1 MGFGGALSIEMFQDF
16 NQAQNATSNLK
27 DQWNSV
33 LKKLNAEYGNE
44 IFNSWIKN
52 ISIKNL
58 DEDILYFTVPT
69 RFIRDWITSHY
80 LDKIIF
86 FLNQENQQIKRV
98 KINIDNSLSANML
111 NLDNQFS
118 ENNKNKVSLNSSN
131 YTDDW
136 PLDDRFRF
144 EKFIVGVS
152 NELAYASARRFCDQ
166 DKTDF
171 NPLYIYGGVGLGK
184 THLLHAIGWSLKEKK
199 SCGNVLYLSAERFM
213 FQFIKSLRQKDTMSF
228 KQKFRSVD
236 VLILDDIQFMIG
248 KVSTQEE
255 FFHTF
260 NSLLDMNK
268 KVIISG
274 DRSPNDLGSFN
285 ERMKSRLSGG
295 LVVDIMPADYELRYS
310 IIKNKYSE
318 LKQRNINSYDL
329 EDDVLSFLS
338 KTVTSNVRE
347 LEGALNKVF
356 TFSNILGKKIDVE
369 LTKSVLKDLLKSNNK
384 RITIDEIQNKVA
396 NYYHISI
403 EDLISSRRIRTFARP
418 RQVAMYLSK
427 KLTTRSLPEI
437 GRKFGGRDH
446 TTVIHAVKKI
456 NELKENNN
464 KFKEDINLITQMI
477 TSV

>member
-1 MGFGGALSIEMFQDF
+1 MYQDLNK
-16 NQAQNATSNLK
+16 NQASTIDLK

-52 ISIKNL
+52 ISIRNL
-58 DEDILYFTVPT
+58 DEDVLYFTVPT

-80 LDKIIF
+80 LDKIIY
-86 FLNQENQQIKRV
+86 FLNQENSQIKRV
-98 KINIDNSLSANML
+98 KINIDNSLTANML
-111 NLDNQFS
+111 NID
-118 ENNKNKVSLNSSN
+118 KVSNDEKRTNIYNSKS
-131 YTDDW
+131 YFSDDW
-136 PLDDRFRF
+136 PLDDRFKFERF
-144 EKFIVGVS
+144 VVGPS
-152 NELAYASARRFCDQ
+152 NELAFASAKRFCINDNN
-166 DKTDF
+166 DF
-171 NPLYIYGGVGLGK
+171 NPLYVYGGVGLGK
-184 THLLHAIGWSLKEKK
+184 THLLHAIGWKCKEENLEK
-199 SCGNVLYLSAERFM
+199 SVLYLSAERFM

-274 DRSPNDLGSFN
+274 DRPPSDLGSFN

-295 LVVDIMPADYELRYS
+295 LVVDIMPADYNLRFS
-310 IIKNKYSE
+310 IIKNKYKE
-318 LKQRNINSYDL
+318 LLERNKNALNLD
-329 EDDVLSFLS
+329 EEVLSFLA

-347 LEGALNKVF
+347 LEGALNKVY

-369 LTKSVLKDLLKSNNK
+369 LTKSVLKDLLKSNDK
-384 RITIDEIQNKVA
+384 RITIDEIQKKVSS
-396 NYYHISI
+396 YYNIGL

-456 NELKENNN
+456 DELKESDA
-464 KFKEDINLITQMI
+464 KFDEDVNLITQMI
-477 TSV
+477 TSI

>member
-1 MGFGGALSIEMFQDF
+1 MYQDLNQ
-16 NQAQNATSNLK
+16 NQASSVDLK
-27 DQWNSV
+27 DQWSVV

-52 ISIKNL
+52 ISIRNL
-58 DEDILYFTVPT
+58 DEDVLYFTVPT

-80 LDKIIF
+80 LDKIIY
-86 FLNQENQQIKRV
+86 FLNQENAQIKRV
-98 KINIDNSLSANML
+98 KINIDNSLTANML
-111 NLDNQFS
+111 NIDQDPGDKKQ
-118 ENNKNKVSLNSSN
+118 KNINSISSN
-131 YTDDW
+131 YVDDW
-136 PLDDRFRF
+136 PLDERF
-144 EKFIVGVS
+144 KFDKFVVGPS
-152 NELAYASARRFCDQ
+152 NELALASAKRFCSNDIN
-166 DKTDF
+166 DF

-184 THLLHAIGWSLKEKK
+184 THLLHAIGWKLKEEN
-199 SCGNVLYLSAERFM
+199 SSNSVLYLSAERFM

-274 DRSPNDLGSFN
+274 DRSPSELGSFN

-295 LVVDIMPADYELRYS
+295 LVVDIMPADFNLRFL
-310 IIKNKYSE
+310 IIKNKYEE
-318 LKQRNINSYDL
+318 LFARNKNSLSLD
-329 EDDVLSFLS
+329 EEVLSFLA

-347 LEGALNKVF
+347 LEGALNKVY

-369 LTKSVLKDLLKSNNK
+369 LTKSVLRDLLRSNDR
-384 RITIDEIQNKVA
+384 RITIDEIQKKVSS
-396 NYYHISI
+396 YYNIKVD
-403 EDLISSRRIRTFARP
+403 DLISSRRIRTFARP
-418 RQVAMYLSK
+418 RQIAMYLSK

-456 NELKENNN
+456 DELKEHDS
-464 KFKEDINLITQMI
+464 KFDEDVNLITQMI
-477 TSV
+477 TSI

>member
-1 MGFGGALSIEMFQDF
+1 MYQDLSKAE
-16 NQAQNATSNLK
+16 TSSSNLK
-27 DQWNSV
+27 DQWGLV
-33 LKKLNAEYGNE
+33 LKKLNSEYGNE
-44 IFNSWIKN
+44 VFNSWIKN
-52 ISIKNL
+52 ITIKNL
-58 DEDILYFTVPT
+58 DEDVLNFTVPT

-80 LDKIIF
+80 LDKIIY
-86 FLNQENQQIKRV
+86 FLNQENSQIKRV
-98 KINIDNSLSANML
+98 KISIDNSLSANML
-111 NLDNQFS
+111 NIDKQSNQLTK
-118 ENNKNKVSLNSSN
+118 NNFYKNSSA
-131 YTDDW
+131 YTDEW
-136 PLDDRFRF
+136 PLDERF
-144 EKFIVGVS
+144 KFDKFVVGPS
-152 NELAYASARRFCDQ
+152 NELAFASAKRFCLSEVNE
-166 DKTDF
+166 F

-184 THLLHAIGWSLKEKK
+184 THLLHSIGWKLKEIDGNK
-199 SCGNVLYLSAERFM
+199 SILYLSAERFM

-228 KQKFRSVD
+228 KQKFRSAD
-236 VLILDDIQFMIG
+236 VLILDDVQFMMG

-274 DRSPNDLGSFN
+274 DRSPNDLGSFS

-295 LVVDIMPADYELRYS
+295 LVVDIMPAEYELRFS
-310 IIKNKYSE
+310 IIKNKYSDLRERNRNTYE
-318 LKQRNINSYDL
+318 LDNA
-329 EDDVLSFLS
+329 VLSFLA
-338 KTVTSNVRE
+338 KTVSSNVRE
-347 LEGALNKVF
+347 LEGALNKVY
-356 TFSNILGKKIDVE
+356 TFSNILGKKIDIE
-369 LTKSVLKDLLKSNNK
+369 LTKSVLKDLLKSNNR

-396 NYYHISI
+396 NYFNIKI

-456 NELKENNN
+456 EELKNGNS
-464 KFKEDINLITQMI
+464 KFDEDINLITQMI

>member
-1 MGFGGALSIEMFQDF
+1 MEDF
-16 NQAQNATSNLK
+16 NANMIHDLNKAQTTNNSIK

-33 LKKLNAEYGNE
+33 LGKLNTEYGNE

-52 ISIKNL
+52 ISVKNL
-58 DEDILYFTVPT
+58 DNETVYFTVPT

-86 FLNQENQQIKRV
+86 FLNQENSQIKRV
-98 KINIDNSLSANML
+98 KINIDNSLTANML
-111 NLDNQFS
+111 NVDHSINRSKIKDFS
-118 ENNKNKVSLNSSN
+118 SLSKVG
-131 YTDDW
+131 DDW
-136 PLDDRFRF
+136 PLDERFKF
-144 EKFIVGVS
+144 EKFIVGQS
-152 NELAYASARRFCDQ
+152 NELAFASAKRLCSSEIY
-166 DKTDF
+166 DF
-171 NPLYIYGGVGLGK
+171 NPLFIYGGVGLGK
-184 THLLHAIGWSLKEKK
+184 THLLHAVAWKIKENNPKM
-199 SCGNVLYLSAERFM
+199 NILYLSAERFM

-228 KQKFRSVD
+228 KQKFRAAD

-260 NSLLDMNK
+260 NSLLDLNK

-274 DRSPNDLGSFN
+274 DRSPSDLGSFD

-295 LVVDIMPADYELRYS
+295 LVVDIMPADFELRFS
-310 IIKNKYSE
+310 IIKSKYTE
-318 LKQRNINSYDL
+318 LKERNKNTHTL
-329 EDDVLSFLS
+329 EDDVLSFLA
-338 KTVTSNVRE
+338 KTITTNVRE

-384 RITIDEIQNKVA
+384 RITIDEIQNKVS
-396 NYYHISI
+396 NYYNLKID
-403 EDLISSRRIRTFARP
+403 DLISSRRIRTFARP

-456 NELKENNN
+456 EELKDSNS
-464 KFKEDINLITQMI
+464 KIDEDINLITQMI

>member
-1 MGFGGALSIEMFQDF
+1 MYQDL
-16 NQAQNATSNLK
+16 NKDQASTIDLK

-33 LKKLNAEYGNE
+33 LKKLNTEYGNE

-52 ISIKNL
+52 ISIRNL
-58 DEDILYFTVPT
+58 DDDVLYFTVPT

-86 FLNQENQQIKRV
+86 FLNQENSQIKRV
-98 KINIDNSLSANML
+98 KINIDNSLTANML
-111 NLDNQFS
+111 NIDKDSSDQRQL
-118 ENNKNKVSLNSSN
+118 NNNSITSN
-131 YTDDW
+131 YIDDW
-136 PLDDRFRF
+136 PLDDRF
-144 EKFIVGVS
+144 KFDKFVVGSS
-152 NELAYASARRFCDQ
+152 NELAFASAKRFCS
-166 DKTDF
+166 TNVNDF

-184 THLLHAIGWSLKEKK
+184 THLLHAIGWKLKEENIAN
-199 SCGNVLYLSAERFM
+199 NVLYLSAERFM

-228 KQKFRSVD
+228 KQKFRSAD

-248 KVSTQEE
+248 KASTQEE

-274 DRSPNDLGSFN
+274 DRSPSELGSFN

-295 LVVDIMPADYELRYS
+295 LVVDIMPADFNLRFS
-310 IIKNKYSE
+310 IIKNKYEE
-318 LKQRNINSYDL
+318 LVKRNKNSLSLD
-329 EDDVLSFLS
+329 EEVLSFLA

-347 LEGALNKVF
+347 LEGALNKVY

-369 LTKSVLKDLLKSNNK
+369 LTKSVLKDLLKSNDR
-384 RITIDEIQNKVA
+384 RITIDEIQRKVSS
-396 NYYHISI
+396 YYNIKLD
-403 EDLISSRRIRTFARP
+403 DLISSRRIRTFARP

-456 NELKENNN
+456 DELKENDS
-464 KFKEDINLITQMI
+464 KFDEDVNLISQMI
-477 TSV
+477 TSI